1 MEFKLSDFITN
12 VYGIDIEEYADES
25 MYNFSYIDARDIYD
39 FAGYCERFKQE
50 YSEYSDTP
58 KEVFEEAANIRYRY
72 SYVEE
77 YYKAVKGEIAD
88 KIKRDIQSLNIMFS
102 EEGTDEIYVEGK
114 IDVDDIDFAND
125 VIRFTGKN
133 EIDKLASIVLNSING
148 YGMFVYQ
155 DLEEFYYANDAYT
168 EEDKIGA
175 IESHLHWLKHF
186 EDIYGTIYNIGRIDL
201 GYIDRYGTFGDF
213 EFTKEDVEI
222 ALESF

>member
-1 MEFKLSDFITN
+1 MEFKLSNFITKI
-12 VYGIDIEEYADES
+12 YGIDIEEYVDES
-25 MYNFSYIDARDIYD
+25 TYNFDYISARDIYD
-39 FAGYCERFKQE
+39 FEGYCERFKQE
-50 YSEYSDTP
+50 YSEYADTS
-58 KEVFEEAANIRYRY
+58 EDVFEEAANIRYRY
-72 SYVEE
+72 SYVDE

-88 KIKRDIQSLNIMFS
+88 KIERDIQSLNIMFS
-102 EEGTDEIYVEGK
+102 EGMDEIYVEGK
-114 IDVDDIDFAND
+114 IDVDDVDFAND

-133 EIDKLASIVLNSING
+133 KIDKLASIVLNSING